1 MVMVKIGQ
9 DNDGDAGTEI
19 KILYVI
25 VEIILH
31 GNPYAIHP
39 AIFKWR
45 ATPSRHFWEDPNN
58 STMSYDEPRL
68 QAVHQQQ
75 NSHRLQCGE
84 AMNKV

>member
-9 DNDGDAGTEI
+9 DNGDAGTEM

-39 AIFKWR
+39 AIFKM
-45 ATPSRHFWEDPNN
+45 ARHSVAPFLGR
-58 STMSYDEPRL
+58 SK
-68 QAVHQQQ
+68 Q
-75 NSHRLQCGE
+75 
-84 AMNKV
+84 

>member
-9 DNDGDAGTEI
+9 DNDGDAGTEM

-39 AIFKWR
+39 AIFKM
-45 ATPSRHFWEDPNN
+45 ARHSVAPFLGR
-58 STMSYDEPRL
+58 SK
-68 QAVHQQQ
+68 Q
-75 NSHRLQCGE
+75 
-84 AMNKV
+84 